1 MKNDNNV
8 PVNRYDSLDSWK
20 LVDKYFSE
28 ALVQE
33 DDALIDARESGVSTT
48 MPNAE
53 VSSTQGALLGI
64 LTQIRNATRVLEFG
78 TLAGYS
84 TIHFARSVGRNGKV
98 ITFELEEQNA
108 QIAKKNLEQAG
119 IFNRVEIVVGTAI
132 DSANRLIENNEPP
145 FDIVFIDADKP
156 NNPKYLEAAI
166 KLTKPGSLIL
176 IDNVVRNGEVINQ
189 NSDDPRVQGV
199 RNVIDDINKNKNL
212 KATALQTVGEKGW
225 DGLIFIYREH

>member
-8 PVNRYDSLDSWK
+8 LVNRYESLDSWK

-33 DDALIDARESGVSTT
+33 DDALINARESGVSTT

-84 TIHFARSVGRNGKV
+84 TIHFARSVRRNGKV

>member
-1 MKNDNNV
+1 M
-8 PVNRYDSLDSWK
+8 
-20 LVDKYFSE
+20 
-28 ALVQE
+28 
-33 DDALIDARESGVSTT
+33 
-48 MPNAE
+48 
-53 VSSTQGALLGI
+53 
-64 LTQIRNATRVLEFG
+64 
-78 TLAGYS
+78 
-84 TIHFARSVGRNGKV
+84 
-98 ITFELEEQNA
+98 
-108 QIAKKNLEQAG
+108 EQAG
-119 IFNRVEIVVGTAI
+119 IYNRVEIVVGTAI

-225 DGLIFIYREH
+225 DGLIFVYREH